1 MKSFKSL
8 MSEQK
13 LTEAFNFRPKDDKE
27 IKANPAIPKDWQ
39 PFLIDIFKMFGE
51 TVVFQTTGKLN
62 KKGEI
67 SGSALA
73 GKVRPDEWFKIKTGK
88 RKIGSGFKMEFNP
101 KGTSMTLTKQY
112 GEWDYSI
119 NLVAGLGSGVKGP
132 SGAQWESLI
141 THQYNILNNE
151 PDIDKNAAK
160 IANEF
165 YPVYHEPALALA
177 KAFKKELSMTTTM
190 TQFGA
195 STGKLSA
202 LWKKHGGTNATPKT
216 DMYTSN
222 YNISLKK
229 AGGSQYASGTAG
241 ETLSTFHAALEYMG
255 ADGKSK
261 AKIKSIMKSI
271 KDNFEKIQLDMAKGE
286 LADLDAGKAVGGN
299 IKKGS
304 KIYRKGKGNKPDQAW
319 STKDQD
325 EFKKFKDTE
334 QFHKT
339 LNDRI
344 KKDLSVEKEPEFR
357 KWFLFEAMSG
367 FKKFGGSRS
376 TSSICVTFNP
386 DDGTVSKINV
396 TGNGGSKGLSGD
408 TPTLSKELIK
418 KSGEIKLYSAFKS
431 SGTRPYS
438 VLRAHK
444 EQTGDMLVDCTLDS
458 LIRDQ
463 IMLDEDVKSLGLN
476 LTEEVIELDEI
487 ALLKS
492 VYSKMKNIGKDAKKW
507 VSGFFKKLM
516 AQVNKVLSSIEKL
529 GKRMFEGLFQFLG
542 IEITDASANV
552 PSELADFV
560 NK

>member
-1 MKSFKSL
+1 MKTFKTL
-8 MSEQK
+8 MSEEK

-62 KKGEI
+62 KQGEI

-73 GKVRPDEWFKIKTGK
+73 GKIRPDEWFKIKTGK

-112 GEWDYSI
+112 EEWDYSI

-195 STGKLSA
+195 STGKLSE

-216 DMYTSN
+216 DMYTDN

-261 AKIKSIMKSI
+261 AKIKFIMKSI

-286 LADLDAGKAVGGN
+286 LADLDAGKAVAGN

-304 KIYRKGKGNKPDQAW
+304 KIYKGDKAW
-319 STKDQD
+319 SKQDQD

-367 FKKFGGSRS
+367 FKKFEGSRS

-396 TGNGGSKGLSGD
+396 TADGGSKGLSGD

-418 KSGEIKLYSAFKS
+418 KSGQIKLYSAFKS

-476 LTEEVIELDEI
+476 LTEDVIELDEI

-529 GKRMFEGLFQFLG
+529 GERMFEGLFQFLG
-542 IEITDASANV
+542 IEITDVSANI
-552 PSELADFV
+552 PSELSDFV

>member
-1 MKSFKSL
+1 MKPFKKFIV
-8 MSEQK
+8 EGK
-13 LTEAFNFRPKDDKE
+13 LTEAFNFRPKDKEE
-27 IKANPAIPKDWQ
+27 IKANDAIPEDWQ
-39 PFLIDIFKMFGE
+39 PFLIDIFKMFGK

-62 KKGEI
+62 KQGEI

-73 GKVRPDEWFKIKTGK
+73 GKIRPDEWFKIKTGK

-132 SGAQWESLI
+132 TGAQWESLI
-141 THQYNILNNE
+141 THQYNVLNKE

-177 KAFKKELSMTTTM
+177 KAFQKELGMSTTM

-195 STGKLSA
+195 STGSLSP

-216 DMYTSN
+216 DMYTSK

-261 AKIKSIMKSI
+261 KKIKSIMKSI

-304 KIYRKGKGNKPDQAW
+304 KLYKGDKAW
-319 STKDQD
+319 SKKDQD

-334 QFHKT
+334 AFHKT
-339 LNDRI
+339 LNIQI

-367 FKKFGGSRS
+367 FKKFDGSKS

-396 TGNGGSKGLSGD
+396 TADGSSKGLSGD
-408 TPTLSKELIK
+408 TPTLSKELIS
-418 KSGEIKLYSAFKS
+418 KSGQIKLYSAFKS

-444 EQTGDMLVDCTLDS
+444 EPDQTDMLVDCTLDS
-458 LIRDQ
+458 LIKDQ
-463 IMLDEDVKSLGLN
+463 IMLDEDVKGLGLD
-476 LTEEVIELDEI
+476 LTEEIIELDEF

-492 VYSKMKNIGKDAKKW
+492 IYGKMKNVGKDAKKW
-507 VSGFFKKLM
+507 ISGFFKNLM
-516 AQVNKVLSSIEKL
+516 KQVSKVMDSIEKL

-542 IEITDASANV
+542 IEITDVSANI
-552 PSELADFV
+552 PSELSDFV

>member
-1 MKSFKSL
+1 

>member
-1 MKSFKSL
+1 MITYKTL
-8 MSEQK
+8 MSKGK
-13 LTEAFNFRPKDDKE
+13 LTEAFNFRPEKETE
-27 IKANPAIPKDWQ
+27 IKTNDAIPTDWQ
-39 PFLIDIFKMFGE
+39 PFMIDIFKMFGK

-62 KKGEI
+62 KQGEI

-73 GKVRPDEWFKIKTGK
+73 GKIRPDEWFKIKTGK

-101 KGTSMTLTKQY
+101 KGTTMTLTKQY

-132 SGAQWESLI
+132 TGAQWESLI
-141 THQYNILNNE
+141 THQYNILNKE

-177 KAFKKELSMTTTM
+177 KAFQKELGMSTTM

-216 DMYTSN
+216 DMYTDN

-304 KIYRKGKGNKPDQAW
+304 KLYKGDKAW

-334 QFHKT
+334 EFHKT
-339 LNDRI
+339 LNVQI
-344 KKDLSVEKEPEFR
+344 QKDLSVEKEPEFR

-367 FKKFGGSRS
+367 FKKFDGSTS

-396 TGNGGSKGLSGD
+396 TSDGGSKGLSGD

-444 EQTGDMLVDCTLDS
+444 EQTGDMLVDCTLNS

-492 VYSKMKNIGKDAKKW
+492 VYSKMKNIGKNAKNW

-516 AQVNKVLSSIEKL
+516 AQVSKVLSNIEKL

-542 IEITDASANV
+542 IEITDVSANI
-552 PSELADFV
+552 PSELSDFV

>member
-1 MKSFKSL
+1 MKTYKTL
-8 MSEQK
+8 MTEGK
-13 LTEAFNFRPKDDKE
+13 LTEAFNFRPADEKE
-27 IKANPAIPKDWQ
+27 IKANDAIPEDWQ
-39 PFLIDIFKMFGE
+39 PFLIDIFKMFGK

-62 KKGEI
+62 KQGEI

-73 GKVRPDEWFKIKTGK
+73 GKIRPDEWFKIKTGK

-101 KGTSMTLTKQY
+101 KGTTMTLTKQY

-132 SGAQWESLI
+132 TGAQWESLI
-141 THQYNILNNE
+141 THQYNVLNKE

-177 KAFKKELSMTTTM
+177 KAFQKELGMSTTM

-216 DMYTSN
+216 DMFTKN

-261 AKIKSIMKSI
+261 KKIKSIMKSI

-304 KIYRKGKGNKPDQAW
+304 KLYKGDKAW
-319 STKDQD
+319 SKKDQD

-334 QFHKT
+334 EFHKT
-339 LNDRI
+339 LNI
-344 KKDLSVEKEPEFR
+344 QIQKDLSVEKEPEFR

-367 FKKFGGSRS
+367 FKKFDGSTS

-396 TGNGGSKGLSGD
+396 TANGSSKGLSGD
-408 TPTLSKELIK
+408 TPTLSKELIS
-418 KSGEIKLYSAFKS
+418 KSGQIKLYSAFKS

-516 AQVNKVLSSIEKL
+516 AQVSKVLSNIEKL

-542 IEITDASANV
+542 IEITDVSANI
-552 PSELADFV
+552 PSELSDFV

>member
-1 MKSFKSL
+1 MKSFRNF
-8 MSEQK
+8 
-13 LTEAFNFRPKDDKE
+13 LTEAFNFRPANEKE
-27 IKANPAIPKDWQ
+27 IKANPAIPEDWQ
-39 PFLIDIFKMFGE
+39 PFIIDIFKMFGK

-62 KKGEI
+62 KKGEV

-73 GKVRPDEWFKIKTGK
+73 GKIRPDEWFKIKTGK
-88 RKIGSGFKMEFNP
+88 RKIGGGFRMEFNP
-101 KGTSMTLTKQY
+101 KGTTMMLTKQY

-132 SGAQWESLI
+132 TGAQWESLI
-141 THQYNILNNE
+141 THQYNVLNKE
-151 PDIDKNAAK
+151 PDADKNAAK

-177 KAFKKELSMTTTM
+177 KAFKKELSMSTTM

-195 STGKLSA
+195 STGSLSK

-216 DMYTSN
+216 DMFTKN

-261 AKIKSIMKSI
+261 KKIKAIMKSI

-286 LADLDAGKAVGGN
+286 LADLDAGKQVGDN
-299 IKKGS
+299 IKKGN
-304 KIYRKGKGNKPDQAW
+304 KIYKGDKAW
-319 STKDQD
+319 SKKDQD

-334 QFHKT
+334 EFHKR
-339 LNDRI
+339 LNDQI
-344 KKDLSVEKEPEFR
+344 KEDLSVEKEPEFR

-367 FKKFGGSRS
+367 FKKFDGSRS
-376 TSSICVTFNP
+376 TSSVCVTFNP

-396 TGNGGSKGLSGD
+396 TADGGSKGLSGD

-418 KSGEIKLYSAFKS
+418 KSGQIKLYSAFKS

-476 LTEEVIELDEI
+476 LTEEIIELDEI

-492 VYSKMKNIGKDAKKW
+492 VYNKIKNIGKDVKKW

-516 AQVNKVLSSIEKL
+516 KQVSKVLSNIEKL

-542 IEITDASANV
+542 IEITKVTASV
-552 PSELADFV
+552 PSDISDFV